1 MQTYYLFLALDLAR
15 QRSAEAD
22 RARLAGLAN
31 AGRSDVG
38 PLRRLVART
47 AIAIA
52 RAADDRAVAPRRAN
66 PPQRAAAP
74 H

>member
-1 MQTYYLFLALDLAR
+1 MQSYYLFLALDIAR

-22 RARLAGLAN
+22 RARMAALAH
-31 AGRSDVG
+31 AGHSDVG

-52 RAADDRAVAPRRAN
+52 RAADDRMVAPQRAVAP
-66 PPQRAAAP
+66 